1 MTIEATTLNV
11 THAATDTA
19 VPATPAVADINAFTQ
34 MLFGHQAST
43 PEELAAINLQQKSQV
58 IGQAIDNARASAD
71 VLNNPATMLQ
81 AQSALKNATVEVDLI
96 AKTAGLLSQGVNKLV
111 SMQ

>member
-1 MTIEATTLNV
+1 MSPPPTV
-11 THAATDTA
+11 TEIDT
-19 VPATPAVADINAFTQ
+19 FTQ

-43 PEELAAINLQQKSQV
+43 PEEIAAAGLQEKSQA
-58 IGQAIDNARASAD
+58 IGQAVDNARASAE
-71 VLNNPATMLQ
+71 VLNNPDIMLQ

-96 AKTAGLLSQGVNKLV
+96 AKTAGLLSQGINKLV